1 MLIHAALM
9 IHQYMLA
16 SDAPDSNGGGGLVTF
31 YYVTGCIVAL
41 GGLLEGAR
49 RFFNRQR
56 QKWTDE
62 GEGRAKQAQAIEENN
77 NLLRQNS
84 ATIAAQ
90 GEGLRKNTEA
100 VADLS
105 RTLTD
110 FVVATRSEMNGLGH
124 RISVLERYRKDRQDD
139 FEPN

>member
-1 MLIHAALM
+1 MLIHTALM
-9 IHQYMLA
+9 IHQNMLA
-16 SDAPDSNGGGGLVTF
+16 SDAPDSGSGGGLVTF

-77 NLLRQNS
+77 TQLRQN
-84 ATIAAQ
+84 TAAI
-90 GEGLRKNTEA
+90 G
-100 VADLS
+100 DLS
-105 RTLTD
+105 SKLTE
-110 FVVATRSEMNGLGH
+110 FVVATRTEMNGLGH
-124 RISVLERYRKDRQDD
+124 RLTVLERYRKDRDD
-139 FEPN
+139 EN